1 MNHLGPSLRRRRY
14 RSWTGW
20 RLFAGVALSVLLN
33 ALVLWLIE
41 QDWTK
46 LKAFPTDG
54 PRSVAMAP
62 LSPQSWAANRQITD
76 GSKPAPPLQAPPQRP
91 VPAQRQQQAKTPQQQ
106 VPAEE
111 QAQARQE
118 QPPPRQLPGQVV
130 DVAPSS
136 KNEPPKDTRFLAESN
151 NTVEKESISRF
162 RRLDYEKAA
171 PMPTQNRQKAT
182 SPGPKAEPQASR
194 APDSGKVGGDTRK
207 AGAPGRM
214 PDSTAIPSPDKLAL
228 VVSPDGQIVS
238 KQQPVDPGTQRKK
251 SPLEELGE
259 GGQGGDGASTP
270 GASGGRPIL
279 TPSSAF
285 YDQLTAA
292 PAPDHVEG
300 VDVGDA
306 TFLNTREWKYAG
318 FFNRVKQNVAEVWN
332 PFDAARSRDPTGS
345 RYFNK
350 DRTTIL
356 SVTLNPQGSI
366 TAIQVARSS
375 GLDFLDQ
382 TAIDAFEKAQP
393 FVNPPPGLA
402 DARGNISF
410 TFGFHVST
418 GGGGFKFFRGPGQ
431 P

>member
-20 RLFAGVALSVLLN
+20 RLVAGVTLSVLLN
-33 ALVLWLIE
+33 LLVLWLVE

-46 LKAFPTDG
+46 LRSFPTEG
-54 PRSVAMAP
+54 PRSVSVAP
-62 LSPQSWAANRQITD
+62 LSSQSWAANRQITD
-76 GSKPAPPLQAPPQRP
+76 GSRPAPPPQALPPR
-91 VPAQRQQQAKTPQQQ
+91 PAQRPQTAPQQQ
-106 VPAEE
+106 TQQPA
-111 QAQARQE
+111 QAQAE
-118 QPPPRQLPGQVV
+118 QQPQVPRQLPGQVV
-130 DVAPSS
+130 DVAPTHTDQ
-136 KNEPPKDTRFLAESN
+136 PPKDTRFLAESN
-151 NTVEKESISRF
+151 NSVEKETISRF
-162 RRLDYEKAA
+162 RKLDYEKAA
-171 PMPTQNRQKAT
+171 PMPTQNQGKPAAPRLEQQASKAT
-182 SPGPKAEPQASR
+182 EA
-194 APDSGKVGGDTRK
+194 GKSGGDTRK
-207 AGAPGRM
+207 AGAPGKM
-214 PDSTAIPSPDKLAL
+214 PEATPRPSPDKLAM
-228 VVSPDGQIVS
+228 VVSPDGQIVA
-238 KQQPVDPGTQRKK
+238 KQQPIDPGTQKKK

-259 GGQGGDGASTP
+259 GGEGGDGAATP
-270 GASGGRPIL
+270 GAAGGKPIL

-285 YDQLTAA
+285 YDKLTSA
-292 PAPDHVEG
+292 PAPDFVEG

>member
-20 RLFAGVALSVLLN
+20 RLLAGVVASVLLN
-33 ALVLWLIE
+33 ALVLWLVE

-46 LKAFPTDG
+46 LKSFPTDG

-62 LSPQSWAANRQITD
+62 LSPDAWSANRQVTD
-76 GSKPAPPLQAPPQRP
+76 GSRPAPPPQAPPRPQAPQQRT
-91 VPAQRQQQAKTPQQQ
+91 PAQQQPPAQALAAQQ
-106 VPAEE
+106 VP
-111 QAQARQE
+111 
-118 QPPPRQLPGQVV
+118 PPPPQLPGQVV
-130 DVAPSS
+130 DVAPTNTD
-136 KNEPPKDTRFLAESN
+136 KPPKDTRFLAESN
-151 NTVEKESISRF
+151 NSVEKESISRL
-162 RRLDYEKAA
+162 RQLDYKKAA
-171 PMPTQNRQKAT
+171 PMPTQNQAK
-182 SPGPKAEPQASR
+182 PQAPGEKGQQAAQDTTAGS
-194 APDSGKVGGDTRK
+194 AGGDTRK

-214 PDSTAIPSPDKLAL
+214 PEAAPKPSPDKLAMA
-228 VVSPDGQIVS
+228 VSPDGQISS
-238 KQQPVDPGTQRKK
+238 KERPVDPGTDRKK
-251 SPLEELGE
+251 TPLEELGE
-259 GGQGGDGASTP
+259 GGQGGEGAAKP
-270 GASGGRPIL
+270 GISGGKPIL
-279 TPSSAF
+279 TPSTAF
-285 YDQLTAA
+285 YDKLTSA

-332 PFDAARSRDPTGS
+332 PMDAARVRDPTGS

-366 TAIQVARSS
+366 AEIKVARSS

-402 DARGNISF
+402 DSRGFISF
-410 TFGFHVST
+410 TFGFHVAT
-418 GGGGFKFFRGPGQ
+418 GGGGFRFSRGPGQ
-431 P
+431 

>member
-1 MNHLGPSLRRRRY
+1 MNYLGPSLRRRRH

-20 RLFAGVALSVLLN
+20 RLLAGVAASLLLN
-33 ALVLWLIE
+33 ALVLWLVE
-41 QDWTK
+41 ADWTK
-46 LKAFPTDG
+46 LKAFPSQG

-62 LSPQSWAANRQITD
+62 LSQDAWSANRQITD
-76 GSKPAPPLQAPPQRP
+76 GSRPPPPPQAPAPRPAPRPSQAPPP
-91 VPAQRQQQAKTPQQQ
+91 G
-106 VPAEE
+106 
-111 QAQARQE
+111 QAQAQ
-118 QPPPRQLPGQVV
+118 QAPLPPQLPGQVV
-130 DVAPSS
+130 DVAPTNTD
-136 KNEPPKDTRFLAESN
+136 KPPPKDTRFLAESS
-151 NTVEKESISRF
+151 NTVEKETVSRF

-171 PMPTQNRQKAT
+171 PTPTQNKVKEQA
-182 SPGPKAEPQASR
+182 PGARGEQASR
-194 APDSGKVGGDTRK
+194 DAAAGPAGGDTRK
-207 AGAPGRM
+207 AGAPGKM
-214 PDSTAIPSPDKLAL
+214 AEAAPKPSPDRLAMAA
-228 VVSPDGQIVS
+228 SPDGLLDA
-238 KQQPVDPGTQRKK
+238 KQRPVDPGTDRKK
-251 SPLEELGE
+251 TPLEELGE
-259 GGQGGDGASTP
+259 GGDGGEGAARP

-285 YDQLTAA
+285 YDKLTAA

-332 PFDAARSRDPTGS
+332 PMDAARVRDPTGS
-345 RYFNK
+345 IYFNK
-350 DRTTIL
+350 DRTTVL
-356 SVTLNPQGSI
+356 SVTLNPQGTI
-366 TAIQVARSS
+366 TEIRVARTS

-402 DARGNISF
+402 DARGDIRF

-431 P
+431 

>member
-20 RLFAGVALSVLLN
+20 RILVGVVASLLVN
-33 ALVLWLIE
+33 ALVLWLVE
-41 QDWTK
+41 VDWTK
-46 LKAFPTDG
+46 LRSLPAEG

-62 LSPQSWAANRQITD
+62 LSPEAWASNRQITD
-76 GSKPAPPLQAPPQRP
+76 GSPPPPPPQAAPRPLPAPSPSQKPPPAPPPQ
-91 VPAQRQQQAKTPQQQ
+91 QQQAQAVPQAPKQ
-106 VPAEE
+106 
-111 QAQARQE
+111 
-118 QPPPRQLPGQVV
+118 QLPGQVV
-130 DVAPSS
+130 DVAPTSPD
-136 KNEPPKDTRFLAESN
+136 KPPPKDTRFLAESN
-151 NTVEKESISRF
+151 NTVEKESVSRF

-171 PMPTQNRQKAT
+171 PTPTQNRTREQ
-182 SPGPKAEPQASR
+182 SPGARGEQASQ
-194 APDSGKVGGDTRK
+194 DSVASTAGGDTRK
-207 AGAPGRM
+207 AGARGKV
-214 PDSTAIPSPDKLAL
+214 PDTAPKATPDRLAMA
-228 VVSPDGQIVS
+228 VSPDGALDS
-238 KQQPVDPGTQRKK
+238 RLKPAAPDADRKK
-251 SPLEELGE
+251 TALEELGE
-259 GGQGGDGASTP
+259 GGEGGEGASRP
-270 GASGGRPIL
+270 GASGGKPIL

-285 YDQLTAA
+285 YDRLTSA

-332 PFDAARSRDPTGS
+332 PMDAARVRDPTGS

-350 DRTTIL
+350 DRTTVL
-356 SVTLNPQGSI
+356 AVTLNPQGAI
-366 TAIQVARSS
+366 TDIRVARTS

-402 DARGNISF
+402 DARGDIRF

-418 GGGGFKFFRGPGQ
+418 GGGGFRFFRGPGQ
-431 P
+431 Q